1 MEALVKIIDIELKGL
16 YQRMENIGYKM
27 VIDDDAKRFIA
38 SKGYDIQ
45 FGARP
50 LKRAIQNYLEDG
62 LSEII
67 LSTELQSGDTIKVSY
82 NKEKDAINMT
92 VEK

>member
-1 MEALVKIIDIELKGL
+1 
-16 YQRMENIGYKM
+16 MENIGYKM

>member
-1 MEALVKIIDIELKGL
+1 
-16 YQRMENIGYKM
+16 M

>member
-1 MEALVKIIDIELKGL
+1 MYL
-16 YQRMENIGYKM
+16 QNIGFKL
-27 VIDDDAKRFIA
+27 VIDEESKKFIA

-50 LKRAIQNYLEDG
+50 LKRAIQTYLEDG

-67 LSTELQSGDTIKVSY
+67 VNGTISEGHTISVTFD
-82 NKEKDAINMT
+82 KEKESLVFNQVTDNALAPQEMEDKLS
-92 VEK
+92 V